1 MLEGTIIKGIGGFY
15 YVKVDD
21 TVYECRARGLFRKS
35 KITPLIGDRVL
46 IKINKED
53 NTGYVEQILDRITEL
68 KRPPVSN
75 VNQAVIVFAVQKPD
89 PNLWLLDRFLL
100 LASYQKLDV
109 IICINKS
116 DLDLD
121 GKADEIYDVYN
132 KAGYRI
138 IKTSCKTKEGIEE
151 IRNLLKKKITV
162 FAGPSGVGKS
172 TLLNNI
178 QANLKLQTG
187 DISQKTSR
195 GKHTTRHVE
204 LIELDLGGWVL
215 DTPGFSTLDIDFLE
229 EEELENFFIEI
240 SEKSTLCRFSGC
252 CHNKEPGCAVKEA
265 VDNGEISKSRY
276 DNYLSMLQE
285 IKEIR
290 RY

>member
-1 MLEGTIIKGIGGFY
+1 MLEGIIVKGIGGFY
-15 YVKVDD
+15 YVKVND
-21 TVYECRARGLFRKS
+21 TVYECRARGLFRKN
-35 KITPLIGDRVL
+35 KIIPLIGDRVL
-46 IKINKED
+46 IKINRGD
-53 NTGYVEQILDRITEL
+53 NTGYIEQIFDRFTEL

-75 VNQAVIVFAVQKPD
+75 VNQAIIVFAAQKPD

-100 LASYQKLDV
+100 LASYQGLDV
-109 IICINKS
+109 VICINKS
-116 DLDLD
+116 DLDSE
-121 GKADEIYDVYN
+121 GKADNILNIYN
-132 KAGYRI
+132 KAGYKI
-138 IKTSCKTKEGIEE
+138 FKASCKTKQGIDE
-151 IRNLLKKKITV
+151 IRNILDNKITV

-178 QANLKLQTG
+178 QSNLRLQTG

-204 LIELDLGGWVL
+204 LIELELGGWVL

-229 EEELENFFIEI
+229 ENELDKYFIEI
-240 SEKSTLCRFSGC
+240 YEKGSLCKFSGC
-252 CHNKEPGCAVKEA
+252 SHYKEPGCEVKKAVE
-265 VDNGEISKSRY
+265 NGEISESRY

-285 IKEIR
+285 IKRIR

>member
-1 MLEGTIIKGIGGFY
+1 MLEGIITKGIGGFY

-21 TVYECRARGLFRKS
+21 IIYECRARGLFRKN
-35 KITPLIGDRVL
+35 KTVPLIGDRVL

-53 NTGYVEQILDRITEL
+53 NTGYVEHIFDRITEL

-75 VNQAVIVFAVQKPD
+75 VNQAVIVFAAQKPD

-100 LASYQKLDV
+100 LASYQGLDV
-109 IICINKS
+109 VICINKS
-116 DLDLD
+116 DLDSD
-121 GKADEIYDVYN
+121 GKADNIYNIY
-132 KAGYRI
+132 KQAGYKI
-138 IKTSCKTKEGIEE
+138 IKTSCKTKEGIDE
-151 IRNLLKKKITV
+151 IKDILKNKITV

-178 QANLKLQTG
+178 QSDLRLQTG

-204 LIELDLGGWVL
+204 LIEIALGGWVV
-215 DTPGFSTLDIDFLE
+215 DTPGFSTLYIDFIE
-229 EEELENFFIEI
+229 ENELEKYFIEI
-240 SEKSTLCRFSGC
+240 YEKSFLCKFSGC
-252 CHNKEPGCAVKEA
+252 SHYKEPDCEVKKAVE
-265 VDNGEISKSRY
+265 NGEISRCRY
-276 DNYLSMLQE
+276 ENYLSMLHE
-285 IKEIR
+285 IKQLR

>member
-1 MLEGTIIKGIGGFY
+1 MLEGIIIKGIGGFY

-21 TVYECRARGLFRKS
+21 TIYECRARGLFRKN
-35 KITPLIGDRVL
+35 KTTPLIGDRVL
-46 IKINKED
+46 IRINEED
-53 NTGYVEQILDRITEL
+53 STGYVEQILDRITEL

-75 VNQAVIVFAVQKPD
+75 VNQAVIVFASQKPE

-100 LASYQKLDV
+100 LASYQELDV

-116 DLDLD
+116 DLDLE
-121 GKADEIYDVYN
+121 GKADEIFNIYY
-132 KAGYRI
+132 KAGYKI
-138 IKTSCKTKEGIEE
+138 VKTSCKTKEGIDE
-151 IRNLLKKKITV
+151 IKDLLKDKITV

-178 QANLKLQTG
+178 QSNLKLQTG

-204 LIELDLGGWVL
+204 LIELDLGGWVV
-215 DTPGFSTLDIDFLE
+215 DTPGFSTLDIEYLDE
-229 EEELENFFIEI
+229 SELQNYFIEI
-240 SEKSTLCRFSGC
+240 SDRSILCRFSGC
-252 CHNKEPGCAVKEA
+252 SHYKEPGCAVKEA

-276 DNYLSMLQE
+276 ENYISMLQE

>member
-1 MLEGTIIKGIGGFY
+1 MLEGIIIKGIGGFY

-100 LASYQKLDV
+100 LASYQELDV

-121 GKADEIYDVYN
+121 GKADEIYDIYN

-229 EEELENFFIEI
+229 EEELENFFLEI

-265 VDNGEISKSRY
+265 VDNGEISESRY

>member
-1 MLEGTIIKGIGGFY
+1 MLEGIIIKGIGGFY

-21 TVYECRARGLFRKS
+21 AIYECRARGLFRKNNT
-35 KITPLIGDRVL
+35 TPLIGDRVL

-53 NTGYVEQILDRITEL
+53 NSGYIEEILDRSTEL

-75 VNQAVIVFAVQKPD
+75 VNQVIIVFAAQKPE

-100 LASYQKLDV
+100 LASYQELDV
-109 IICINKS
+109 VICINKS

-121 GKADEIYDVYN
+121 KKSDDIYNIYH
-132 KAGYRI
+132 KAGYKI
-138 IKTSCKTKEGIEE
+138 LKTSCKTMEGIDE
-151 IRNLLKKKITV
+151 IKDLLKDKTTV
-162 FAGPSGVGKS
+162 FAGSSGVGKS

-178 QANLKLQTG
+178 QSNLKLQTG
-187 DISQKTSR
+187 EISQKTSR

-204 LIELDLGGWVL
+204 LIELDLGGWVV
-215 DTPGFSTLDIDFLE
+215 DTPGFSSLDIDFLE
-229 EEELENFFIEI
+229 EKELQDHFIEI
-240 SEKSTLCRFSGC
+240 YDKGHSCRFSGC
-252 CHNKEPGCAVKEA
+252 SHYKEPSCAVKEA
-265 VDNGEISKSRY
+265 VDSGEISKSRY
-276 DNYLSMLQE
+276 ENYLNMLQE